1 MTESVTEKEVA
12 APDKEANHDSLDNK
26 ELNFRRLE
34 AERQK
39 DREARLRAEWEA
51 QQLKTEMQKMQ
62 EMLKPKEKDPLD
74 DEDLDPDLRSKL
86 QQIRE
91 RDRQEFLKASRD
103 IARQTFEEEKGR
115 DKRENPVGVLK
126 KEFSDYDSY
135 MNEDTIRELE
145 ESHPEFTQALL
156 NMPDEYERRKLAY
169 NYVKKIKS
177 QKPSTSIQDKVKENQ
192 QNPYYTPASA
202 GTPSAAD
209 FDIRSPAARQAAYAQ
224 LKANQKRPI
233 GMSQ

>member
-1 MTESVTEKEVA
+1 MTESVTEEDVA
-12 APDKEANHDSLDNK
+12 NPDKEAGHESVDNK

-39 DREARLRAEWEA
+39 DREARLKAEWES
-51 QQLKTEMQKMQ
+51 QQLKQEIHNMK

-74 DEDLDPDLRSKL
+74 DEDIDPDLRSKL
-86 QQIRE
+86 QKIRE
-91 RDRQEFLKASRD
+91 RDRQELLKASRD

-115 DKRENPVGVLK
+115 DKRENPIGVLR
-126 KEFSDYDSY
+126 KEYADYDQY
-135 MNEDTIRELE
+135 MNDSTIQELE
-145 ESHPEFTQALL
+145 QTHPEFTQALL
-156 NMPDEYERRKLAY
+156 NMSDDYERRKLAY
-169 NYVKKIKS
+169 NFVKKNKS
-177 QKPSTSIQDKVKENQ
+177 QKPTVSVQDKVKENQ

-209 FDIRSPAARQAAYAQ
+209 FDIRSPAAREAAYRQ

-233 GMSQ
+233 GIGQ